1 MRANESASVDR
12 SIRILTSQD
21 SIQPSRVVVISPMR
35 LEREGLI
42 LLLERAG
49 LTIVGEFDS
58 LEQVSIEVAADKL
71 VDLFLIDTPTESPTE
86 SWIDKLYGLR
96 ERFGAASFVLL
107 AQLATPKWL
116 SVCLRVGIQGY
127 LSKDREAA
135 IFSRQIGLI
144 LSGERVYP
152 LAAIRELA
160 AQGGVPD
167 LSGNTPLPAAI
178 SPSEA
183 EVLRYLLSGFRN
195 KMIAHKLNVRE
206 SVVKFRVKS
215 VFQKINAVNRTQAA
229 VWALNHGILE
239 SRNSLSAYGG
249 ASGRASDSRAEAK
262 KLHARP

>member
-1 MRANESASVDR
+1 MAP
-12 SIRILTSQD
+12 QD
-21 SIQPSRVVVISPMR
+21 PAPASRVAVISSLR
-35 LEREGLI
+35 LERDGLI
-42 LLLERAG
+42 LLLDRAG
-49 LTIVGEFDS
+49 LTIVGEFDG
-58 LEQVSIEVAADKL
+58 IEHVPVNEAAGDL
-71 VDLFLIDTPTESPTE
+71 ADLFLIDTPAESPTD
-86 SWIDKLYGLR
+86 SWIEELYGLR
-96 ERFGAASFVLL
+96 RRFAAGHFVLL
-107 AQLATPKWL
+107 GRHITPKWL

-144 LSGERVYP
+144 LSGEHVYP

-160 AQGGVPD
+160 SQGGVPD
-167 LSGNTPLPAAI
+167 LPGDAPLPAAI

-195 KMIAHKLNVRE
+195 KMIARKLNIRE

-215 VFQKINAVNRTQAA
+215 VFQKIHAVNRTQAA

-239 SRNSLSAYGG
+239 SRNSLSAYGS